1 MAKVNWGITKW
12 NISLH
17 NSKSVPHKYLIVFP
31 PFFFHLLQH
40 SGPTRFEVCGREQ
53 TRPRPEYEAHLQLC
67 NARRSHLLHWHS
79 QEG

>member
-12 NISLH
+12 NICLH
-17 NSKSVPHKYLIVFP
+17 NSKSVPHKYLISLSP
-31 PFFFHLLQH
+31 PPSLLQH
-40 SGPTRFEVCGREQ
+40 SGPARFEVCGREQ

-67 NARRSHLLHWHS
+67 NARRSHLLHGHT